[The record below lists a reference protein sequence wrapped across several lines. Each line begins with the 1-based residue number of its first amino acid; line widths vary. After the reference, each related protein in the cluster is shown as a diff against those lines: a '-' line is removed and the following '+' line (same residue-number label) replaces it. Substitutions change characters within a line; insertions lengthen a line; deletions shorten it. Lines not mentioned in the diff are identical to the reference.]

1 MRYKEEEE
9 GGEGEGVEDIQLLET
24 SLQQENEQVRSNR
37 GETSISFS
45 LSLSLSL
52 SPSGGII
59 RC

>member
-9 GGEGEGVEDIQLLET
+9 EGGGGEGVEDIQLLET

-45 LSLSLSL
+45 LS
-52 SPSGGII
+52 PSGGII